1 MIHLPAVVITGKHT
15 LPKAAVHILKKD
27 MSDCFTL
34 NSVKASLTLLETGQI
49 PRESVYFVDIELV
62 PMFLMVVPDP
72 KYLVAIS
79 KDCDQILNN
88 DQIKDYLYLSE
99 YPKIEAQLH
108 RILRNIASSIERRS
122 FGKEIERLYEV
133 GSYLSSKRSVGDL
146 IDAILEV
153 SMQLIGA
160 EAGSFYSIIDS
171 RTGKWSYYKKDDPY
185 KVIQFDIAKNKRVD
199 IEIQSMSFPVLPT
212 TIVGSAIMLGNTIV
226 IDDVHNIPKDAPYAY
241 DAQVEKKTG
250 YACKSMLTIP
260 MMDKRNRILG
270 AIQLINKY
278 SGSKLST
285 FNRRDEHMMSF
296 LSHYATIALEN
307 SHLYEEMNELLSD
320 YEKIIQTIDL
330 KRSGPGDE
338 LSRLT
343 ETIEMNPSALIITNT
358 EGDIL
363 YANKQFENLTGYS
376 SEEVIGKRPTF
387 LKSGEMPEQ
396 HYKVFWNT
404 ILSGKEWRGEFHN
417 RRKDGTLYWEKSSV
431 NSVKDDKGKI
441 KFFVNTREDITELKD
456 TNEKLSQTVEEL
468 KNAQSVLIQK
478 EKNAA
483 IGQLAAGM
491 AHEINNPLGFIT
503 SNVNTLGDYS
513 DHLIKTIETIHQ
525 ENLPVKEVINTSD
538 YDFIKGD
545 YTDLIQET
553 LDGLT
558 RVKKLVEAMRSY
570 SSIDTLSEKIEF
582 QLDEVVENV
591 LTIFSSLAGDTCQ
604 VTLQTEVSAKV
615 YGDSGKLQQVLMNIL
630 INALEAIKRKGHG
643 DIFLTVTESDS
654 GVRVK
659 IVDKGDGIAPE
670 NLSQIFNPFFTTK
683 PIGQGAGLGLSQAL
697 SIVKTEFQ
705 GDIKVETTLGQ
716 GSAFIIMLPVSKSK
730 TGSV

>member
-1 MIHLPAVVITGKHT
+1 
-15 LPKAAVHILKKD
+15 
-27 MSDCFTL
+27 
-34 NSVKASLTLLETGQI
+34 
-49 PRESVYFVDIELV
+49 
-62 PMFLMVVPDP
+62 
-72 KYLVAIS
+72 
-79 KDCDQILNN
+79 
-88 DQIKDYLYLSE
+88 
-99 YPKIEAQLH
+99 
-108 RILRNIASSIERRS
+108 
-122 FGKEIERLYEV
+122 
-133 GSYLSSKRSVGDL
+133 
-146 IDAILEV
+146 
-153 SMQLIGA
+153 
-160 EAGSFYSIIDS
+160 
-171 RTGKWSYYKKDDPY
+171 
-185 KVIQFDIAKNKRVD
+185 
-199 IEIQSMSFPVLPT
+199 
-212 TIVGSAIMLGNTIV
+212 
-226 IDDVHNIPKDAPYAY
+226 
-241 DAQVEKKTG
+241 
-250 YACKSMLTIP
+250 
-260 MMDKRNRILG
+260 
-270 AIQLINKY
+270 
-278 SGSKLST
+278 
-285 FNRRDEHMMSF
+285 
-296 LSHYATIALEN
+296 
-307 SHLYEEMNELLSD
+307 
-320 YEKIIQTIDL
+320 
-330 KRSGPGDE
+330 
-338 LSRLT
+338 
-343 ETIEMNPSALIITNT
+343 
-358 EGDIL
+358 
-363 YANKQFENLTGYS
+363 
-376 SEEVIGKRPTF
+376 
-387 LKSGEMPEQ
+387 
-396 HYKVFWNT
+396 
-404 ILSGKEWRGEFHN
+404 
-417 RRKDGTLYWEKSSV
+417 
-431 NSVKDDKGKI
+431 
-441 KFFVNTREDITELKD
+441 
-456 TNEKLSQTVEEL
+456 